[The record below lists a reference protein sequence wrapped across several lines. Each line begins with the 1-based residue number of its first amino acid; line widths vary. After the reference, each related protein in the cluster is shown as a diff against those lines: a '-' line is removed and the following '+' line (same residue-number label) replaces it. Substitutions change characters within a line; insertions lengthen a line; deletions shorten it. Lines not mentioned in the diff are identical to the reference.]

1 MIIRFKL
8 NNIEFECE
16 FTDVKEMLLFIHNLT
31 INNKRKLQRVIVI
44 MDNSTFVVK

>member
-16 FTDVKEMLLFIHNLT
+16 FTDVKEMLQFVHNLT
-31 INNKRKLQRVIVI
+31 HNNKGKVQKMAIIMEEVICVL
-44 MDNSTFVVK
+44 K

>member
-31 INNKRKLQRVIVI
+31 INNRKKLQRVVI
-44 MDNSTFVVK
+44 LMDDSAFVVR

>member
-31 INNKRKLQRVIVI
+31 INNRRKLQRVIVI

>member
-1 MIIRFKL
+1 MVIRFKL

-31 INNKRKLQRVIVI
+31 INNRKKLQKIVVI
-44 MDNSTFVVK
+44 MDDSTFVVR